1 MHFKIP
7 KKVTVY
13 YSKIKNCI
21 VIKILK
27 KNKKLILPSSF
38 YLVFIKQ
45 KIFILTKHAKKIPN
59 AKIKNLMFLKKIIFS
74 FFKIILTEIQG
85 NFYKKLIL
93 KGIGYKVFDTNYSNI
108 LLFKLGYT
116 HSIYFKLNLNFF
128 IYKNYKL
135 FLSDNIYQ
143 NLLNTSFLIKLL
155 KWPEPYKGKGIYFF
169 NDKIKLK
176 TTKKI

>member
-1 MHFKIP
+1 MHLKIP
-7 KKVTVY
+7 ANVAIY

-21 VIKILK
+21 VIKTVK
-27 KNKKLILPSSF
+27 KNKKLILPSLF

-45 KIFILTKHAKKIPN
+45 KVFILTKYTKKISN
-59 AKIKNLMFLKKIIFS
+59 VKKKKLMFLKKTIFS
-74 FFKIILTEIQG
+74 FLKTFLTEVQG

-93 KGIGYKVFDTNYSNI
+93 KGIGYKVFNTNYNNI

-116 HSIYFKLNLNFF
+116 HSIYFKLNLSFF

-169 NDKIKLK
+169 NEKIKLK
-176 TTKKI
+176 TAKKI